1 MRYRISSAAVLAM
14 ALAASVGANPS
25 TDPSTSSGLPGE
37 IKGDYVEVR
46 TAEVFTGGCIMGSEG
61 EVSGK
66 EAILAWRIKQGSL
79 EGVALDGLSV
89 VAVVAGDVNLGTH
102 ELGGVAPS
110 SVKAIVMTDER
121 ANAAQQ
127 QALVAI
133 ARSMAPRVVNDVIE
147 TRSTRINFKT
157 DADSVTVSA
166 GPASLNVA
174 LNVEHSPVCGAVK
187 WFSPLSQTESPQ
199 IGFTRSQEWTGVG
212 LGSQWRQLDRKSS
225 FFGSFT
231 FRR

>member
-1 MRYRISSAAVLAM
+1 MRYRISCAAIVAIVSAAT
-14 ALAASVGANPS
+14 VGAWTPS
-25 TDPSTSSGLPGE
+25 SE

-66 EAILAWRIKQGSL
+66 EAILAWRVREGSL
-79 EGVALDGLSV
+79 EGVSLDGLTV

-102 ELGGVAPS
+102 ELGGVAPTE
-110 SVKAIVMTDER
+110 VKAIVMTDER
-121 ANAAQQ
+121 ANPAQQ
-127 QALVAI
+127 RALVAM
-133 ARSMAPRVVNDVIE
+133 ARSLAPAVVHDVVE
-147 TRSTRINFKT
+147 TKSTHISFKT
-157 DADSVTVSA
+157 DTDSVKVSA
-166 GPASLNVA
+166 GPAALDVA

-187 WFSPLSQTESPQ
+187 WFSPLSPTENPQ
-199 IGFTRSQEWTGVG
+199 IGLTRSQQWSGDG
-212 LGSQWRQLDRKSS
+212 LGPQWKQLDRKSS